1 MIERGSC
8 RVEERRR
15 ERERY
20 GSAWPT
26 KCLAEAL
33 VHIDLRWYPCLI
45 PHIFLNN
52 PPTSTVTRISRGNVL
67 WKLSLILS
75 LCNKCQHT
83 CRTVVG
89 CVRPFVKAAL
99 IIVFILTAGRR
110 FSGCNLKGVTRG
122 DERADNYHPTPTQ
135 SSVWV
140 ESHRFHQ
147 LCFQTQQAATETFP
161 PCKITRSAAEIDR
174 TPCMHA
180 LNVMSEINVTLCAQL
195 KTTSLVSLCQT
206 TLSFVHFFFF
216 FFTSNKRTGWILS
229 LVSCKNRSASCFL
242 LDVFLTDCLNQLR
255 W

>member
-15 ERERY
+15 ERERC

-45 PHIFLNN
+45 PRIFLNN
-52 PPTSTVTRISRGNVL
+52 PPTSTVTRISRGNML

-99 IIVFILTAGRR
+99 ITVFTLTAGRR

-147 LCFQTQQAATETFP
+147 LCFQAQQAATETFP

-216 FFTSNKRTGWILS
+216 FLHQISGQAEFSLS
-229 LVSCKNRSASCFL
+229 YRAKTDPRVAFCPMCFWL
-242 LDVFLTDCLNQLR
+242 IV
-255 W
+255 

>member
-1 MIERGSC
+1 MF
-8 RVEERRR
+8 
-15 ERERY
+15 
-20 GSAWPT
+20 
-26 KCLAEAL
+26 
-33 VHIDLRWYPCLI
+33 VHLL
-45 PHIFLNN
+45 
-52 PPTSTVTRISRGNVL
+52 
-67 WKLSLILS
+67 KLHSS
-75 LCNKCQHT
+75 LCLYSQ
-83 CRTVVG
+83 R
-89 CVRPFVKAAL
+89 AAGFQGV
-99 IIVFILTAGRR
+99 I
-110 FSGCNLKGVTRG
+110 LKGVTRG

-147 LCFQTQQAATETFP
+147 LCFQAQQAATETFP

-229 LVSCKNRSASCFL
+229 LASCKNRSASRFL
-242 LDVFLTDCLNQLR
+242 PDVFLTDCLNQLR